1 MDWMYFQRR
10 VLVGEIE
17 GGSGWMPGGEAAAD
31 QKSFSETIRL
41 LLRPPALPAAL
52 HPPPRM
58 NDIDCAGG
66 LARCQHYNSRRH
78 YIPCHS
84 QRLILSH

>member
-1 MDWMYFQRR
+1 
-10 VLVGEIE
+10 
-17 GGSGWMPGGEAAAD
+17 MPGGGEAAAD

-41 LLRPPALPAAL
+41 LMLSLSTAAL
-52 HPPPRM
+52 RSHPPPRM
-58 NDIDCAGG
+58 NDIDCAAGG
-66 LARCQHYNSRRH
+66 LAPRQHYNSRRH